1 MERVRETAAG
11 LLEGPMGRIRVT
23 GGGARLA
30 SWLRIKAAV
39 SGCMLE
45 VPDIREAS
53 MMGAARSAA
62 RDQVSIPRSGKQR
75 PAQITQGALNISCFE
90 EEHSAYRD
98 IYESQYI
105 PISHHLRLRK

>member
-1 MERVRETAAG
+1 
-11 LLEGPMGRIRVT
+11 MGRIRVT

-30 SWLRIKAAV
+30 SCANK
-39 SGCMLE
+39 SGRVRMHAGGTGYPGG
-45 VPDIREAS
+45 VHD
-53 MMGAARSAA
+53 GAPAA
-62 RDQVSIPRSGKQR
+62 RDQVSIPRSSAASANNAR
-75 PAQITQGALNISCFE
+75 SSEYIPFRE